1 MKKLIKE
8 LFDKNVL
15 KSNYNIM
22 QKSISY
28 IKDSKK
34 FFEELEKLLSDES
47 YSKNDILNLYIR
59 FKDKLG
65 VKWV

>member
-65 VKWV
+65 VK

>member
-1 MKKLIKE
+1 MKKVIKE

-15 KSNYNIM
+15 KSNSNII
-22 QKSISY
+22 QKAISY

-65 VKWV
+65 VK

>member
-1 MKKLIKE
+1 MKKVING
-8 LFDKNVL
+8 LFEKNVL
-15 KSNYNIM
+15 KSNANIM
-22 QKSISY
+22 QKAIYY

-65 VKWV
+65 VK

>member
-1 MKKLIKE
+1 MKKVISE
-8 LFDKNVL
+8 LLNKDVL
-15 KSNYNIM
+15 KSNKNTI
-22 QKSISY
+22 QKAIFY

-65 VKWV
+65 VK